1 MPTLR
6 RSTLALLAALFA
18 GPLAA
23 PRAVA
28 ATVTASVTDKAGRA
42 LPGAVVMLEPVSGKL
57 PVKPM
62 SGIEIAQSKRKFVPD
77 VTVVTLGTA
86 VTFPNLDTVRHHVYS
101 FSPAKT
107 FELKLYAGTPSSA
120 VVFDKTGIAAIG
132 CNIHDQMAAWIV
144 IVDTPHHARSGAD
157 GSARL
162 EGVAAGSYRLRAW
175 HPGLAVDA
183 QPPSVTV
190 KVAAAD
196 IEQAIRLDVAA
207 AP

>member
-77 VTVVTLGTA
+77 VTVVTLCTA

-101 FSPAKT
+101 FSGAKS
-107 FELKLYAGTPSSA
+107 FELKLYAGVPA
-120 VVFDKTGIAAIG
+120 APVVFDKAGIAILG
-132 CNIHDQMAAWIV
+132 CNIHDAMAAWV
-144 IVDTPHHARSGAD
+144 VVADTPWAARSVDAGRARIESIPPGQYKLRLWHAGLAPGAEPAVALLTIGAAD
-157 GSARL
+157 AEHSARL
-162 EGVAAGSYRLRAW
+162 AVRAE
-175 HPGLAVDA
+175 P
-183 QPPSVTV
+183 
-190 KVAAAD
+190 
-196 IEQAIRLDVAA
+196 
-207 AP
+207 